1 MSPWLGGGKMI
12 AEVSFDGFTPQ
23 PAPYGLEAGTP
34 NVAGVIGLS
43 AALEWLAQSDIGRA
57 ENWSR
62 SLASLA
68 EEELAKRPG
77 FRSFRCQ
84 QSSLLAFEF
93 EDIHHSDLVT
103 LLAESGI
110 ALRAGQHCAQ
120 PLLAALGVSGTLR
133 ASFAPYNTQDDVAA
147 LVHAVDRALGN
158 SGGLMTTLHP
168 FGTTITDATLR
179 QIFAPLNQWEDKYR
193 QLILLGKKLPTLTD
207 ERKAQ
212 AHEIAGCE
220 NRVWLGYE
228 EDAEGRLHFFG
239 DSEGRIVRG
248 LLAVLL
254 TAVEG
259 KTRAGILAQDPLALF
274 DELGLRGQLS
284 ASRSQ
289 GLSALSEAV
298 LAAAR
303 ES

>member
-1 MSPWLGGGKMI
+1 
-12 AEVSFDGFTPQ
+12 
-23 PAPYGLEAGTP
+23 
-34 NVAGVIGLS
+34 
-43 AALEWLAQSDIGRA
+43 
-57 ENWSR
+57 
-62 SLASLA
+62 
-68 EEELAKRPG
+68 
-77 FRSFRCQ
+77 
-84 QSSLLAFEF
+84 
-93 EDIHHSDLVT
+93 
-103 LLAESGI
+103 
-110 ALRAGQHCAQ
+110 
-120 PLLAALGVSGTLR
+120 
-133 ASFAPYNTQDDVAA
+133 
-147 LVHAVDRALGN
+147 
-158 SGGLMTTLHP
+158 MTTLHP

-259 KTRAGILAQDPLALF
+259 KTRAGILAQDRWRVRRA
-274 DELGLRGQLS
+274 G
-284 ASRSQ
+284 
-289 GLSALSEAV
+289 
-298 LAAAR
+298 AAR
-303 ES
+303 PAQRLAQPGPQRPERGGARRARER